1 MKNLILIC
9 AICSSFGLW
18 AQPNN
23 PSFAPTPLPGV
34 ALLIAAGAA
43 YGAKKMYDQKEE

>member
-9 AICSSFGLW
+9 AICTSFALC

-23 PSFAPTPLPGV
+23 PNNPTPLPGI
-34 ALLIAAGAA
+34 ALLVAAGAA